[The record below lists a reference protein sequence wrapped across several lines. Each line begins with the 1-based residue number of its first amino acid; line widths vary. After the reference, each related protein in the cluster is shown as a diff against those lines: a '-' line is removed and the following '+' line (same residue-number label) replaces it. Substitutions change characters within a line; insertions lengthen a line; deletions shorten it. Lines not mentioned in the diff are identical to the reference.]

1 MLYFLYL
8 FIYYFSWLPTVEHRR
23 RTSHWNNFQTQIPAF
38 YAIGLLRIKCRPR
51 SGGCLYQETW
61 ARGQSRARGGQVS
74 HPAFADWGRWA
85 AVLREKSCL
94 DTREGIMFWKL
105 LSEWVSRAVSQGTG
119 ACQRE
124 EQIVLLFFSLL
135 LLRSIIHYLEVRH
148 QPWEA
153 FFWVE
158 YFLTFLFLR
167 KFSSLPC
174 FCFVKACMWQRGLEE
189 KTEQA
194 NTLSLQAW
202 PKGAFPFQAGKAAA
216 ITTLFIRT
224 HWNLSPFRD
233 ISFHFLSSILYFTG
247 IRQLFSQ
254 RWPH

>member
-1 MLYFLYL
+1 MACYPRAQETNITLEQ
-8 FIYYFSWLPTVEHRR
+8 LPNVRPQVFMQLGFWELSADQGVED
-23 RTSHWNNFQTQIPAF
+23 A
-38 YAIGLLRIKCRPR
+38 
-51 SGGCLYQETW
+51 YQGTW
-61 ARGQSRARGGQVS
+61 ARGQSRAGGGQVPQ
-74 HPAFADWGRWA
+74 PAFADWGRWA
-85 AVLREKSCL
+85 AVPREKSCL
-94 DTREGIMFWKL
+94 DTREGVVFWKL

-135 LLRSIIHYLEVRH
+135 LLRSITHYLEVRH

-174 FCFVKACMWQRGLEE
+174 FCFVKACMWQQGLEE

-194 NTLSLQAW
+194 NMLSLQAW
-202 PKGAFPFQAGKAAA
+202 PEGAFHFQAGKAAA
-216 ITTLFIRT
+216 IATLFIRT
-224 HWNLSPFRD
+224 HWPLSLQRRPLLL
-233 ISFHFLSSILYFTG
+233 LSSLLCHKYQTPFLAEVTS
-247 IRQLFSQ
+247 LA
-254 RWPH
+254 HT